1 MKNGGKNNVYKYT
14 VYCRPRKTTT
24 SNYSHRDLVTGALP
38 IHFAS
43 LRQAC
48 LAISQPSLPFQPR
61 GDPIFSQKTKL
72 QLINMA
78 DTTSF
83 LSAIADRKSI
93 YALSNSPP
101 ISDARIIE
109 VVTHCLKHYPSPFNV
124 QSARLIVL
132 LGPEHEKLW
141 DLAAEVY
148 QAAMGPEKFPFFK
161 QKIDEYR
168 AAYGSIL

>member
-1 MKNGGKNNVYKYT
+1 
-14 VYCRPRKTTT
+14 
-24 SNYSHRDLVTGALP
+24 
-38 IHFAS
+38 
-43 LRQAC
+43 
-48 LAISQPSLPFQPR
+48 
-61 GDPIFSQKTKL
+61 
-72 QLINMA
+72 MA

-93 YALSNSPP
+93 YALSNSSP

-168 AAYGSIL
+168 AAYGSVL